1 MKLPNALSVIAAV
14 SLFSGTLQA
23 GLIDEVPPGSLKEL
37 AANQV
42 VVQSTKVA
50 GAPWPQLSLYQ
61 VVQASPKVMTALLN
75 DYAAAPSYTPNMV
88 AVKLLSTN
96 PDGSKDLEYTTR
108 VPILGKINY
117 TVRNTYTKSGNMYT
131 VAWTLLKSPFA
142 KKSDGSIR
150 IEPYGTGQTLMCY
163 TNLVIPITTMVPGI
177 QGQALSEAKA
187 TVAAIEREGEKRAGV
202 SGN

>member
-1 MKLPNALSVIAAV
+1 MKFPLALSVIAAV
-14 SLFSGTLQA
+14 SLVA
-23 GLIDEVPPGSLKEL
+23 APVRAALIDEVAPGSLKEL

-61 VVQASPKVMTALLN
+61 VVQASPKIMTDLLK
-75 DYAAAPSYTPNMV
+75 DYAAAPSYTPNMIG
-88 AVKLLSTN
+88 VKLLATN

-117 TVRNTYTKSGNMYT
+117 TVRNTYSKAGNMYT
-131 VAWTLLKSPFA
+131 VAWTLIKSPFA

-150 IEPYGTGQTLMCY
+150 IEPYGNGQTLMCY

-187 TVAAIEREGEKRAGV
+187 TVAAIEREGEKRAGI